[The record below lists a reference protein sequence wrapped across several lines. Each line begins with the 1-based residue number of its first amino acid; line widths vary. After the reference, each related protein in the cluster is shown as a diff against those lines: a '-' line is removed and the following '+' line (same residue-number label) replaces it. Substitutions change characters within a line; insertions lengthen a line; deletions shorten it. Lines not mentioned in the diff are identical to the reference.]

1 MLAKICVSVKKNFG
15 KHMQA
20 PTLINRPQDSL
31 AIMMVRE
38 LPPRLSLRSQVRT
51 ESLYG
56 MKDFFS
62 CLFVEI
68 SAEKNKMCTNV
79 PSIIICK
86 SFQ

>member
-1 MLAKICVSVKKNFG
+1 
-15 KHMQA
+15 MQV

-68 SAEKNKMCTNV
+68 SAEKKNVRTCTGI